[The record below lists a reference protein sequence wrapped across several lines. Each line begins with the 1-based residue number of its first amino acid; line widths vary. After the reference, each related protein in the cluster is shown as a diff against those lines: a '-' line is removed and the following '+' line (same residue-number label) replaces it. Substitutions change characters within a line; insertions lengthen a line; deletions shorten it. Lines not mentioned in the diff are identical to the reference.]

1 MINIAEII
9 KRFPEDFE
17 YYNILTGICTAKI
30 LENDYIKIL
39 PGNIILNKYGQHS
52 SFEASEC
59 ILFPKKDQRD
69 WEAYFID
76 SGYRI
81 NIFSRLA
88 GLNISNRMFYY
99 KDVGDCKIKL
109 NLEKRNIEVYTSTPP
124 YHIDTLDEFGFSS
137 RRSIFLT
144 PFKHSSYLDWVDV
157 PEELLIGTL
166 VVASNNKTFW
176 SIGTYEGNQ
185 CVTTTFPKRISARYQ
200 YIVPYNLFNL
210 ETGEFPESE
219 IMNVLKDQNEVYY
232 IHYRIYYSYICIY

>member
-1 MINIAEII
+1 
-9 KRFPEDFE
+9 
-17 YYNILTGICTAKI
+17 
-30 LENDYIKIL
+30 
-39 PGNIILNKYGQHS
+39 
-52 SFEASEC
+52 
-59 ILFPKKDQRD
+59 
-69 WEAYFID
+69 
-76 SGYRI
+76 
-81 NIFSRLA
+81 
-88 GLNISNRMFYY
+88 MFYY

-219 IMNVLKDQNEVYY
+219 NYGCAKKD
-232 IHYRIYYSYICIY
+232 

>member
-17 YYNILTGICTAKI
+17 YYNILTGICTIEI

-59 ILFPKKDQRD
+59 ILFPKKDYRD
-69 WEAYFID
+69 WETYLID

-88 GLNISNRMFYY
+88 GLDISNRMFYY
-99 KDVGDCKIKL
+99 EGIGDCKIEL
-109 NLEKRNIEVYTSTPP
+109 NFEKYTIEVYTSTPP

-176 SIGTYEGNQ
+176 SIGTYEENQ
-185 CVTTTFPKRISARYQ
+185 CVTTTFPKRISVRYQ

-219 IMNVLKDQNEVYY
+219 NYGCAKKD
-232 IHYRIYYSYICIY
+232 

>member
-1 MINIAEII
+1 
-9 KRFPEDFE
+9 
-17 YYNILTGICTAKI
+17 
-30 LENDYIKIL
+30 
-39 PGNIILNKYGQHS
+39 
-52 SFEASEC
+52 
-59 ILFPKKDQRD
+59 
-69 WEAYFID
+69 
-76 SGYRI
+76 
-81 NIFSRLA
+81 
-88 GLNISNRMFYY
+88 MFYY

-157 PEELLIGTL
+157 PKELLIETL

-219 IMNVLKDQNEVYY
+219 IMNVLKRIRMKY
-232 IHYRIYYSYICIY
+232 IIFITGYIIAISAFIKYEIYSLYRWILQSLQKTRRICSSLL

>member
-17 YYNILTGICTAKI
+17 YYNILTGICTVEI

-219 IMNVLKDQNEVYY
+219 IMNVLKD
-232 IHYRIYYSYICIY
+232 

>member
-9 KRFPEDFE
+9 KRFPENFK
-17 YYNILTGICTAKI
+17 YYNILTGICTVEI
-30 LENDYIKIL
+30 LENDDIKIL

-52 SFEASEC
+52 SFEDSEC

-69 WEAYFID
+69 WETYFID

-88 GLNISNRMFYY
+88 GLDISNRTFYY
-99 KDVGDCKIKL
+99 ENVGYCKIKL
-109 NLEKRNIEVYTSTPP
+109 NFEKRTIEVYVYNSTSS
-124 YHIDTLDEFGFSS
+124 YVIDLNEFGFGHA
-137 RRSIFLT
+137 FL
-144 PFKHSSYLDWVDV
+144 KLSKDSSYLDWLNI
-157 PEELLIGTL
+157 PKELPAKTL
-166 VVASNNKTFW
+166 VVASDNKAFW

-185 CVTTTFPKRISARYQ
+185 CVTTTFPKRTSTRYQ

-219 IMNVLKDQNEVYY
+219 NYGCAKGLE
-232 IHYRIYYSYICIY
+232 